1 MINDIRPI
9 DENRV
14 CQWYSFFVP
23 DTQQTRI
30 LPEELRSSSPGVGSI
45 LRERY
50 RLDSELGRGGMG
62 IVYRAT
68 DLELQRERRRQ
79 SPLRY
84 RLRPLT
90 LANV

>member
-1 MINDIRPI
+1 
-9 DENRV
+9 
-14 CQWYSFFVP
+14 VP

-30 LPEELRSSSPGVGSI
+30 LLEELRSSSPGVGSI

-68 DLELQRERRRQ
+68 DLELQRAVAVKVLSLVLICEICGCFFG
-79 SPLRY
+79 LD
-84 RLRPLT
+84 
-90 LANV
+90 